1 MAHSQQEIT
10 DKPALSFYGG
20 SSINHG
26 HLLLFSP
33 AEQAVVISIFRSVR
47 KLNFSSILL
56 SYLKSF
62 EDFVFHFICS
72 SFML

>member
-47 KLNFSSILL
+47 KFHFSSILL

-72 SFML
+72 SFIL